1 VTDPFVIETR
11 DLRKNLVMSAET
23 YFRTGALPWSGLL
36 FSAAVSMALWY
47 GAVVNMARQDF

>member
-1 VTDPFVIETR
+1 MTDPFVIETR